1 MREREGERDGDLHDK
16 VESVMVIRSG
26 WAIRPYAPLGNF
38 WDLERGQDGLGRKAL
53 PILMVVD
60 NPVLSCPV

>member
-1 MREREGERDGDLHDK
+1 
-16 VESVMVIRSG
+16 MVIRSG